1 MICETAVQRR
11 KELGDLDLKAG
22 ATASGPS
29 PPKKK
34 MMPSSSE
41 AVAAS
46 PHVDNA
52 KATPDS
58 HAAGATAE
66 SGAEGAVD
74 EILPFAE
81 QDVSFSAG
89 MNVPGQDAIDAE
101 PEVDAAGKQLTA
113 EPEEGHDAGM
123 LQGDTAADAEP
134 QKANGEEDSASL
146 EVEAAAEGVAEG
158 AAAAEHPPTA
168 DQDVDAL
175 ATALRDGAEDE
186 GESEVQELG
195 EDENNQ
201 LDSSDAKAQ
210 EPAPAEAGGEPAPAR
225 DEGAEPAGG
234 DEASQEERP
243 AAGDEEQEGGGE
255 GQDEAAAEED
265 DEGGAA
271 DGDDGQ

>member
-46 PHVDNA
+46 PHVDNV

-58 HAAGATAE
+58 HAAGATTE

-74 EILPFAE
+74 EILPSAG

-89 MNVPGQDAIDAE
+89 INVLGQDAIGAE
-101 PEVDAAGKQLTA
+101 PEVDAAGQQLTG

-134 QKANGEEDSASL
+134 QKADGEDDSASL

-158 AAAAEHPPTA
+158 AAAAEHPPAA
-168 DQDVDAL
+168 DQDVEAL

-195 EDENNQ
+195 EEENNQ
-201 LDSSDAKAQ
+201 PESSDAKAQ
-210 EPAPAEAGGEPAPAR
+210 DPAPAEARGEPAPAR

-234 DEASQEERP
+234 DEPSQGERP